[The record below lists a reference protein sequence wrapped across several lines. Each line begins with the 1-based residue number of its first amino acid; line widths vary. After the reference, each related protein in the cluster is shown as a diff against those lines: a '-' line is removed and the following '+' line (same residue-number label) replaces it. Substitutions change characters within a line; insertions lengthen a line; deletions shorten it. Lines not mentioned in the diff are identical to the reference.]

1 MAKVGYYWCIP
12 PYSTQNPYPGQEVLS
27 SPTQNPQPSPCRKP
41 CLNLTLTSFSPPP
54 TSVLILTFSLP
65 QIVSKRAGTQCT
77 NCQTTTTT
85 LWRRNASGDPVCNAC
100 GLYYKLHQVPRGP
113 LEPPSS
119 PPASLP
125 SPFVILLSLP
135 PSPLHLPHPSLL
147 HSFIAFLPPAP
158 SSFLLPWP
166 SANFHS
172 PVLDQGQL
180 RLA

>member
-12 PYSTQNPYPGQEVLS
+12 PYNIQNPYPGQEVLS
-27 SPTQNPQPSPCRKP
+27 SPTQNPQPSPCQKP

-54 TSVLILTFSLP
+54 TNVLILTFSLP

-113 LEPPSS
+113 SEPPSS

-125 SPFVILLSLP
+125 SAPPFSVCYSPPSSSIPPP
-135 PSPLHLPHPSLL
+135 PSPPLSPPLLHLLSSSCSLL
-147 HSFIAFLPPAP
+147 PPP
-158 SSFLLPWP
+158 P
-166 SANFHS
+166 
-172 PVLDQGQL
+172 
-180 RLA
+180 LAIS